1 MSNSSSLDQ
10 QASRV
15 LSQLDQS
22 EKAATLGLA
31 MTFFFKEGYSQER
44 KERMIEGFE
53 RFTFEYGGRMNQ
65 MIHGRSTGYTKQRF
79 DRAVKKLRN
88 TGPNEVFEL
97 YLGSG
102 SRLEEVDEI
111 SLAALNTYEVHG
123 DRFRSFLRMVLPW
136 AILKEADGPERLQ
149 GWLLYLADLVGAD
162 HGCAGLSCILPYD
175 FDRYLPL
182 EYELAKQYPGLE
194 VATQPQSLS
203 LYLAEAIKGVNWY
216 TVISHRFVERLGGKT
231 ELRRKLEGCAGVECF
246 DYDNG
251 LVIRAGALPELG
263 TPEKPPA
270 AYVAVN
276 RILKPLR
283 ITNPQSLHYYSPYNN
298 LFDET
303 SSERWYAR
311 FDVDDS
317 TPAIPT
323 KLAASQPC
331 SVTGFWSSPAGPN
344 SRRHFTAG
352 EIMPEFKGS
361 TWGATFWHWA
371 GED

>member
-1 MSNSSSLDQ
+1 MSHYELLEGIALRTRHETQ
-10 QASRV
+10 GAIRV
-15 LSQLDQS
+15 R
-22 EKAATLGLA
+22 LGL
-31 MTFFFKEGYSQER
+31 TLTLYFKDGHRQER
-44 KERMIEGFE
+44 KLQVIECFKDLQQRGAPLNHMVHERFCTFATNRFE
-53 RFTFEYGGRMNQ
+53 RALTH
-65 MIHGRSTGYTKQRF
+65 IRST
-79 DRAVKKLRN
+79 A
-88 TGPNEVFEL
+88 PNEQFEL
-97 YLGSG
+97 YVGSATG
-102 SRLEEVDEI
+102 VQEADAFSM
-111 SLAALNTYEVHG
+111 ATLNICEVHK
-123 DRFRSFLRMVLPW
+123 DLFQSYLKLVVPLSFLKDVEGSQRFN
-136 AILKEADGPERLQ
+136 D
-149 GWLLYLADLVGAD
+149 WLLYLVNQTGAD
-162 HGCAGLSCILPYD
+162 HGYAGLTAVLPYD
-175 FDRYLPL
+175 FDLYLPA

-194 VATQPQSLS
+194 VDTQPQSLC
-203 LYLAEAIKGVNWY
+203 LYLADAIKGVNWY
-216 TVISHRFVERLGGKT
+216 TVISHRFVERLGGQT

-298 LFDET
+298 MFDET

-317 TPAIPT
+317 PPAIPT
-323 KLAASQPC
+323 KLAAGQPC

-361 TWGATFWHWA
+361 SWGATFWHWA